1 MGEAAAF
8 LTGGGN
14 CARAGCWVAAP
25 TGTWVWWGPGLSGSD
40 SQRPVLNW
48 RLTPRASVGPPPIKD
63 RDWEGQRE
71 GKEKEEGGE
80 GGREGLGDDGKRKP
94 CPLGPCRCPLAL
106 VALQAGS
113 GNLSALTG
121 ASLQVALLMGCPV
134 GPGLPFS
141 PRQAQPQAE
150 QPEPWGRH
158 PSVFQR
164 SRRAGGQA
172 GACAPSWPFPGQTE
186 PKPKT
191 RALLAGGFSGAS
203 QAEGA
208 WRAQIPRR
216 GGGKVCC
223 PRRIR
228 ERGSTGWGIG
238 RSEEKGA
245 RSQRWRWHG
254 LGSQFW
260 RRLDAATASCYP
272 RGRRGG
278 VREDLTGQM
287 GKWGDFWPHD
297 DGGGS

>member
-1 MGEAAAF
+1 MPSWSLPLPFGF
-8 LTGGGN
+8 GGL
-14 CARAGCWVAAP
+14 AGWEWKSLCSNRGQPPGSAP
-25 TGTWVWWGPGLSGSD
+25 D
-40 SQRPVLNW
+40 
-48 RLTPRASVGPPPIKD
+48 
-63 RDWEGQRE
+63 
-71 GKEKEEGGE
+71 
-80 GGREGLGDDGKRKP
+80 
-94 CPLGPCRCPLAL
+94 
-106 VALQAGS
+106 
-113 GNLSALTG
+113 
-121 ASLQVALLMGCPV
+121 
-134 GPGLPFS
+134 GLPRRS
-141 PRQAQPQAE
+141 RSSILPTPGPAQAE
-150 QPEPWGRH
+150 QPEPWGPH

-191 RALLAGGFSGAS
+191 RALLAGGFSRAS